1 MASEVYQDYLG
12 RPLKLGRDGKA
23 VPYVEP
29 PVKAPKP
36 PRPAKATKKGPASA
50 EVVGPGRDRRGSG
63 IGDRV
68 RLPGSGRWS
77 LYTPLHNIGPG
88 YSLPLRGVCV

>member
-23 VPYVEP
+23 VPYVEK

-36 PRPAKATKKGPASA
+36 PRPAKAAKKGPVPSP
-50 EVVGPGRDRRGSG
+50 EVVDPAAVDGDLESAAGR
-63 IGDRV
+63 
-68 RLPGSGRWS
+68 
-77 LYTPLHNIGPG
+77 
-88 YSLPLRGVCV
+88 

>member
-1 MASEVYQDYLG
+1 MASNVYQDYLG

-36 PRPAKATKKGPASA
+36 PKAAKAAKKPPAPA
-50 EVVGPGRDRRGSG
+50 PEVVDPAANEGNPESTSG
-63 IGDRV
+63 
-68 RLPGSGRWS
+68 
-77 LYTPLHNIGPG
+77 
-88 YSLPLRGVCV
+88 

>member
-36 PRPAKATKKGPASA
+36 PKVAKAAKKGAVPST
-50 EVVGPGRDRRGSG
+50 EVVVPDAAD
-63 IGDRV
+63 GDAESAT
-68 RLPGSGRWS
+68 G
-77 LYTPLHNIGPG
+77 
-88 YSLPLRGVCV
+88 

>member
-1 MASEVYQDYLG
+1 MASDVYQDYLG

-36 PRPAKATKKGPASA
+36 PKAAKAAKKPPAPSP
-50 EVVGPGRDRRGSG
+50 EVVAPDAIDADPESATG
-63 IGDRV
+63 
-68 RLPGSGRWS
+68 
-77 LYTPLHNIGPG
+77 
-88 YSLPLRGVCV
+88 

>member
-23 VPYVEP
+23 VPYVEK

-36 PRPAKATKKGPASA
+36 PRPAKAAKKPPAPSP
-50 EVVGPGRDRRGSG
+50 EVDVPDA
-63 IGDRV
+63 IDGD
-68 RLPGSGRWS
+68 PGSATG
-77 LYTPLHNIGPG
+77 
-88 YSLPLRGVCV
+88 

>member
-1 MASEVYQDYLG
+1 MASDVYQDYLG

-36 PRPAKATKKGPASA
+36 PKVPRPPKATKKPEAPLP
-50 EVVGPGRDRRGSG
+50 EVVVPAAID
-63 IGDRV
+63 GDPESATR
-68 RLPGSGRWS
+68 
-77 LYTPLHNIGPG
+77 
-88 YSLPLRGVCV
+88 

>member
-29 PVKAPKP
+29 LVKAPKAP
-36 PRPAKATKKGPASA
+36 KPAKAAKKPPAASPGDVVATAIDGGPESA
-50 EVVGPGRDRRGSG
+50 TG
-63 IGDRV
+63 
-68 RLPGSGRWS
+68 
-77 LYTPLHNIGPG
+77 
-88 YSLPLRGVCV
+88 

>member
-12 RPLKLGRDGKA
+12 RPLKIGRDGKA

-36 PRPAKATKKGPASA
+36 PKVPKATKKP
-50 EVVGPGRDRRGSG
+50 V
-63 IGDRV
+63 
-68 RLPGSGRWS
+68 
-77 LYTPLHNIGPG
+77 TPLPEAVVPPAIAGDPESATG
-88 YSLPLRGVCV
+88 

>member
-36 PRPAKATKKGPASA
+36 PKAAKATKKPTAPSP
-50 EVVGPGRDRRGSG
+50 EVVGPPAID
-63 IGDRV
+63 GD
-68 RLPGSGRWS
+68 PDPATG
-77 LYTPLHNIGPG
+77 
-88 YSLPLRGVCV
+88 

>member
-12 RPLKLGRDGKA
+12 RPLKIGRDGKA

-36 PRPAKATKKGPASA
+36 PKVPKATKKPVTPLP
-50 EVVGPGRDRRGSG
+50 EVVVPAA
-63 IGDRV
+63 IAGD
-68 RLPGSGRWS
+68 PESATG
-77 LYTPLHNIGPG
+77 
-88 YSLPLRGVCV
+88 

>member
-1 MASEVYQDYLG
+1 MASDVYQDYLG

-36 PRPAKATKKGPASA
+36 PKAAKARKEPLVAPQETVVPEDIGA
-50 EVVGPGRDRRGSG
+50 ERE
-63 IGDRV
+63 
-68 RLPGSGRWS
+68 
-77 LYTPLHNIGPG
+77 
-88 YSLPLRGVCV
+88 